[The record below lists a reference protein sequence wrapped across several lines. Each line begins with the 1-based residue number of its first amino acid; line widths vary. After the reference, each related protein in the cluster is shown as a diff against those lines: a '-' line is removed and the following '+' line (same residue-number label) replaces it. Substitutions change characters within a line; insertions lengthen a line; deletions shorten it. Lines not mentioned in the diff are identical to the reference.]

1 MSAAMAPSGAHG
13 RPSNAAPYNQQQLDE
28 YGGQESSLDYDD
40 GTSGGG
46 IPPNAPMRKGGSMGG
61 SRGGYDARQIQ
72 GGYDAR
78 QIRTSAQAYYSDD
91 QSYGGAATA
100 SEYGYSDGDQ
110 YYSDTPLPQ
119 QYPGGA
125 NQQGVGGYINQA
137 PMRGGGPPR
146 PHPQQDGWYG
156 TQNQQQHLS
165 RAQGRGGRPSDE
177 YDAHADPYGVTSFS
191 DEEADELDSRL
202 SRRGGPMGAEDNR
215 SKSLMRFNEL
225 ERERSRRRQDIVKSK
240 AGAKGFPGT
249 LKLQMMNTGL
259 IPMKKGKQF
268 CPLKIIR
275 FVMLTHMVV

>member
-13 RPSNAAPYNQQQLDE
+13 RPSNAAPYNQQELDE
-28 YGGQESSLDYDD
+28 YGGQGSSLDYDD
-40 GTSGGG
+40 GTTGGG
-46 IPPNAPMRKGGSMGG
+46 IPPNAPNRKGSG
-61 SRGGYDARQIQ
+61 RGAYDPRQIQ

-78 QIRTSAQAYYSDD
+78 QVRTSAQAYYSDD

-125 NQQGVGGYINQA
+125 NQQVGGGYGMQA

-156 TQNQQQHLS
+156 TQPMPQQQQQQQQQPQSHQS
-165 RAQGRGGRPSDE
+165 RGGRGGIKFPNE
-177 YDAHADPYGVTSFS
+177 YEENMHDPYGVTSFS
-191 DEEADELDSRL
+191 EEEADELDSRL
-202 SRRGGPMGAEDNR
+202 SRRGGPMAEDNR

-225 ERERSRRRQDIVKSK
+225 ERERSRRRQDIVKYK
-240 AGAKGFPGT
+240 TNTTFPGT

-259 IPMKKGKQF
+259 IPIKKGKQIKT
-268 CPLKIIR
+268 KI
-275 FVMLTHMVV
+275 

>member
-28 YGGQESSLDYDD
+28 YGGQGSSLDYDD
-40 GTSGGG
+40 GTAGGG
-46 IPPNAPMRKGGSMGG
+46 IAPNRPGGKGGML
-61 SRGGYDARQIQ
+61 GGYDARQIQ

-78 QIRTSAQAYYSDD
+78 QNRVSATAYYSDD

-100 SEYGYSDGDQ
+100 SDYGYSDGDQ
-110 YYSDTPLPQ
+110 YYPDAPAHQ

-125 NQQGVGGYINQA
+125 TRTAGGGYAMQA

-156 TQNQQQHLS
+156 PPMQHQQQP
-165 RAQGRGGRPSDE
+165 RMGRGGAGPNE
-177 YDAHADPYGVTSFS
+177 YDVEGDPYGVTSFS
-191 DEEADELDSRL
+191 DDEADELDSRL
-202 SRRGGPMGAEDNR
+202 SRRGGPMGDDSR

-225 ERERSRRRQDIVKSK
+225 ERERSRRRQDIVKYKTGSK
-240 AGAKGFPGT
+240 LFPGT

-259 IPMKKGKQF
+259 IPIKKGKLF
-268 CPLKIIR
+268 FIFFLVFYFIME
-275 FVMLTHMVV
+275 FFTFGMS